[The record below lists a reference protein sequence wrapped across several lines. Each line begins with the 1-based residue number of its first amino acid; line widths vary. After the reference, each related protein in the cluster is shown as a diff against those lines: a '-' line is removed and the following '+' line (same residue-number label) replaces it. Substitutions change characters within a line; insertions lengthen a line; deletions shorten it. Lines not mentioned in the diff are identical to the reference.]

1 MVPIVTPIVPRSKSH
16 WYQLVTCSASNP
28 MKPLFTLGPA
38 SGVQNKFSLGPTV
51 GPWTI
56 IAPSQLILNL
66 FTFVRKLVGIIL
78 VQDCFSLFH
87 AIRIKPS
94 KTDPFVCFWYIKL
107 SSGLALEEV
116 FWSACN
122 VGSTKSAN
130 PAQAGP
136 LPPSCSLHR
145 INLRPCACM
154 PCFKHSTPET
164 W

>member
-1 MVPIVTPIVPRSKSH
+1 MVPIVTPMVPIVTPIVPRSKSH

-38 SGVQNKFSLGPTV
+38 SGVQKFSTNLGPTV

-116 FWSACN
+116 SRSACN
-122 VGSTKSAN
+122 VGATKSAN
-130 PAQAGP
+130 LAQLCQWHSVPP
-136 LPPSCSLHR
+136 LPPPASLLF
-145 INLRPCACM
+145 IG
-154 PCFKHSTPET
+154 
-164 W
+164 WD